1 MNTLCGQNAQSLPAE
16 LRGTDNY
23 QCAIRLKKRENLYC
37 SKSGQLKTPGPIT
50 CTQNESAV
58 PDNWRS

>member
-16 LRGTDNY
+16 LHGKYNY

-37 SKSGQLKTPGPIT
+37 SKIGPLKTPGPIT
-50 CTQNESAV
+50 
-58 PDNWRS
+58 